1 MQVAINISLTN
12 DAIVIT
18 SLDNV
23 NLAIAYLMSL
33 KIQKVLKCNDY
44 IELSMRSRCSVR
56 II

>member
-33 KIQKVLKCNDY
+33 KIQKVLKR
-44 IELSMRSRCSVR
+44 L
-56 II
+56 